1 MKITTMSRSTR
12 ISIRGYKGGNMNKK
26 TIKFLDKKRNE
37 REYPEVEFTDKE
49 IIKYM
54 KEAVNKINKDMI
66 TVEVLKKAIKLL
78 REYRVPEPYYV
89 EVENPIESGDPLSY
103 SLTESPFYR
112 DSVGTEELDEAN

>member
-1 MKITTMSRSTR
+1 MS
-12 ISIRGYKGGNMNKK
+12 KQKVK
-26 TIKFLDKKRNE
+26 
-37 REYPEVEFTDKE
+37 FTDKE

-89 EVENPIESGDPLSY
+89 EVENPIEDGLITVTIPLDTYTS
-103 SLTESPFYR
+103 SPDSESPFYR
-112 DSVGTEELDEAN
+112 DSVGTEGLHETR

>member
-1 MKITTMSRSTR
+1 MLFVKVLKEHGLKPDEDGLIT
-12 ISIRGYKGGNMNKK
+12 I
-26 TIKFLDKKRNE
+26 
-37 REYPEVEFTDKE
+37 EYPEVEFTDKE

-89 EVENPIESGDPLSY
+89 KVENPIEGGDPLY
-103 SLTESPFYR
+103 HQITESPFYR
-112 DSVGTEELDEAN
+112 DSVGTEELHETN